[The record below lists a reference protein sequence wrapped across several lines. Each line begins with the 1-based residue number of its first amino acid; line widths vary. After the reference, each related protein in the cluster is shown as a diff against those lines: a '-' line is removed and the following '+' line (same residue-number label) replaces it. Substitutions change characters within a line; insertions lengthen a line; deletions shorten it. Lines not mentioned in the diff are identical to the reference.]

1 MRSGSRTSR
10 PRPGRSASPRRSPSG
25 VTHTRPYNPTEFVRV
40 SIEEVVQTLLI
51 AILLVVLTVYVFL
64 QDWRATLIPT
74 LTIPVS
80 LVGTFA
86 VISVFGF
93 SINTL
98 TLFGLV
104 LAIGIVVDDAIVV
117 VENTQRHLDEE
128 GLDPREATRR
138 ATAEVVGPVIATAL
152 VLMAVFIPIAFL
164 PGITGQLYRQF
175 ALTIAVSVA
184 LSALNALTLTP
195 ALCALLL
202 RPASATRKRWLARAW
217 NAGFARLT
225 GGYDRTVQH
234 IVRRSALA
242 VVVLLALSGAG
253 Y

>member
-1 MRSGSRTSR
+1 MARSVAWRQSR
-10 PRPGRSASPRRSPSG
+10 PRSSDLPAPERQCALDVPAASRKPCATGARFPGG
-25 VTHTRPYNPTEFVRV
+25 VAHTRPYNTTDFVRD
-40 SIEEVVQTLLI
+40 SIIEVVDTLLI
-51 AILLVVLTVYVFL
+51 AIGLVILTVYAFL
-64 QDWRATLIPT
+64 QDWRTTLIPT

-117 VENTQRHLDEE
+117 VENTQRHLDEG
-128 GLDPREATRR
+128 GLAPDEATRR

-164 PGITGQLYRQF
+164 PGITGELYRQF

-202 RPASATRKRWLARAW
+202 RPAGT
-217 NAGFARLT
+217 
-225 GGYDRTVQH
+225 
-234 IVRRSALA
+234 RSALA
-242 VVVLLALSGAG
+242 GQGLELRLRRGSGPDMIVAFS
-253 Y
+253 

>member
-1 MRSGSRTSR
+1 
-10 PRPGRSASPRRSPSG
+10 
-25 VTHTRPYNPTEFVRV
+25 
-40 SIEEVVQTLLI
+40 
-51 AILLVVLTVYVFL
+51 FL
-64 QDWRATLIPT
+64 QDWRTTLIPT

-128 GLDPREATRR
+128 GLLPREATRR

-195 ALCALLL
+195 SFVRSRRCCSTH
-202 RPASATRKRWLARAW
+202 PASRPWSPSAGAASSPASTARTSPPSFR
-217 NAGFARLT
+217 GSRP
-225 GGYDRTVQH
+225 G
-234 IVRRSALA
+234 RSASRPSSGPTRS
-242 VVVLLALSGAG
+242 SGACARVSAG
-253 Y
+253 SRRRPSWSFLRRP

>member
-1 MRSGSRTSR
+1 
-10 PRPGRSASPRRSPSG
+10 
-25 VTHTRPYNPTEFVRV
+25 
-40 SIEEVVQTLLI
+40 
-51 AILLVVLTVYVFL
+51 
-64 QDWRATLIPT
+64 

-128 GLDPREATRR
+128 RLASREATRR

-152 VLMAVFIPIAFL
+152 VL
-164 PGITGQLYRQF
+164 
-175 ALTIAVSVA
+175 
-184 LSALNALTLTP
+184 
-195 ALCALLL
+195 
-202 RPASATRKRWLARAW
+202 
-217 NAGFARLT
+217 
-225 GGYDRTVQH
+225 
-234 IVRRSALA
+234 
-242 VVVLLALSGAG
+242 LALSGAG
-253 Y
+253 YFLLRTVPTGFAPTEDQGYLLVNVQLPDAASLERTDAVVRQIEKILLETPGVETVVAIGGRSFITGVNGPNVGSLFPRLTPWSKRKTPELQAGAILARLRARLGSIQEAVVVVFPPPPIRGISSGGGFQFELQSVAGGSLMDLDAT